1 MRMEKTRRVNR
12 RNKLFGALFV
22 ISLVFIMISVSF
34 SWFTTGKQASV
45 SGIQMQVEDGD
56 ELTLKIGNQQN
67 TTMTFEFDADYPL
80 QARTGNGLYFYDA
93 VLGYPEVGD
102 SEDGGSTTLD
112 KVVMGYMSV
121 VDPDAFGEL
130 DPGQSECE
138 LYIKNGV
145 CAVDFSLNLDKD
157 ANAYLYGK
165 SSSDVPS
172 TIQPANKADYENAN
186 NKSPYGDFDIGYI
199 CGAMRIA
206 ILQKN
211 DEGEYAPTLI
221 WAPCSTVEL
230 YEDDQGKLHV
240 DPNSTSVEEVYTYVG
255 EDTNAPVHIS
265 TDGASSGS
273 VTVDGVVYAWGEIA
287 SKLPIGD
294 LIGGQDNDF
303 RLVIWID
310 GNDRE
315 CHNALLS
322 GLVHLV
328 LHFGL

>member
-1 MRMEKTRRVNR
+1 MAMEKTTRVNR

-22 ISLVFIMISVSF
+22 ISLVFIMVSVSF

-56 ELTLKIGNQQN
+56 ELTLKIGDQQN
-67 TTMTFEFDADYPL
+67 TTMSFEFDAEYPL

-93 VLGYPEVGD
+93 VLGYPEND
-102 SEDGGSTTLD
+102 SGSTSGSTTLD
-112 KVVMGYMSV
+112 KVVMGYTTV
-121 VDPDAFGEL
+121 VNPDTFVEL
-130 DPGQSECE
+130 DPAQTECE
-138 LYIKNGV
+138 QYIKNGV

-165 SSSDVPS
+165 SSNDAPS
-172 TIQPANKADYENAN
+172 TISPANKADYENAN

-211 DEGEYAPTLI
+211 EAGQYVPTLI
-221 WAPCSTVEL
+221 WAPSTTVEL
-230 YEDDQGKLHV
+230 YEDDQGKLHIN
-240 DPNSTSVEEVYTYVG
+240 PNSTRVEETYTYVG
-255 EDTNAPVHIS
+255 EDTDNPIHIS
-265 TDGASSGS
+265 TGGTTSGS
-273 VTVDGVVYAWGEIA
+273 VSIDGVVYAWGEIA
-287 SKLPIGD
+287 TKLPIGE
-294 LIGGQDNDF
+294 LVGGQDNDF

-322 GLVHLV
+322 GLVHLI